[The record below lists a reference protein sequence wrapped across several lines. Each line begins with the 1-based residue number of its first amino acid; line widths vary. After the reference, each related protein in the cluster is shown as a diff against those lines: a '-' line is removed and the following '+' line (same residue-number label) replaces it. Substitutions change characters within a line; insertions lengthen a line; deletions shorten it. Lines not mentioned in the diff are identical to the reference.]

1 MISSRNTFV
10 YQPISTI
17 SLEEFKIQLI
27 RLHPGG
33 FNDCIRCTIYHASIP
48 ENPPQTE
55 NIAPQAE
62 YIALSYVW
70 GDPRKT
76 EPIRLGYQK
85 LLTSETAST
94 RPPVPSPGA
103 DFYKSFQI
111 TTNLYTALRYLR
123 DRDSKRILW
132 VDAICINQ

>member
-1 MISSRNTFV
+1 IR
-10 YQPISTI
+10 
-17 SLEEFKIQLI
+17 LI

-48 ENPPQTE
+48 ENPPQ
-55 NIAPQAE
+55 AE

-76 EPIRLGYQK
+76 EPIRL
-85 LLTSETAST
+85 
-94 RPPVPSPGA
+94 GA

-123 DRDSKRILW
+123 DRDSERILW
-132 VDAICINQ
+132 VDAICINQSDEEERFSQVRKMGFVYKMAAEVRIWLG